1 MLNDANASG
10 FKKVYLATG
19 FTDLRC
25 GIDGLANIIRFQFKL
40 DPYDKNT
47 LFLFCGRRNDRIK
60 ALLWEGDGFPFDE
73 SFICVLKNVV
83 KKEAIEDIEL
93 ISPKGWGLEGKH
105 VNIDKNTYIVK
116 SEYVEELA
124 EVHLINSRLDISIED
139 ILVAL
144 KQINIGR
151 LIIHRHLTYKEK
163 ELLETQLEVFPEKIN
178 EKIIGNLDEEEIL
191 FDINIPIVLVT
202 GISEYTNKFDVQID
216 LYSRFK
222 KEGYSVG
229 WIGSRK
235 EAVLCGGESIPE
247 WLYGTQLS
255 FKDKIVYFN
264 HYVKEYIEK
273 NKNEV
278 LIIGIPGE
286 VCINDN
292 YFIGHA
298 GELATII
305 SQAVNASA
313 TIVCM
318 MFDENIE
325 KKTKIWGNYIEGKLG
340 VQIKC
345 FAITNRLY
353 DYNESDVVRKIKY
366 TTLNNQTI
374 QKMVKI
380 FDGVYMISLDEEK
393 DRLFDALIAELSEEE
408 NEL

>member
-1 MLNDANASG
+1 M
-10 FKKVYLATG
+10 
-19 FTDLRC
+19 
-25 GIDGLANIIRFQFKL
+25 
-40 DPYDKNT
+40 
-47 LFLFCGRRNDRIK
+47 
-60 ALLWEGDGFPFDE
+60 
-73 SFICVLKNVV
+73 
-83 KKEAIEDIEL
+83 
-93 ISPKGWGLEGKH
+93 
-105 VNIDKNTYIVK
+105 
-116 SEYVEELA
+116 
-124 EVHLINSRLDISIED
+124 INSRLDISIED

-374 QKMVKI
+374 QKMAKI
-380 FDGVYMISLDEEK
+380 FDGVYMISLDGRK
-393 DRLFDALIAELSEEE
+393 G
-408 NEL
+408 